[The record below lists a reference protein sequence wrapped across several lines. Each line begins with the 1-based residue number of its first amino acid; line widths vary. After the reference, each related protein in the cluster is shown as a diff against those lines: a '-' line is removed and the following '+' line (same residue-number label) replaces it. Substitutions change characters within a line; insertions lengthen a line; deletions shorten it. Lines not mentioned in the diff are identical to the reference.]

1 MDESLFRALN
11 GTYETADLWWDLFDN
26 PAVIGIFVVGVALAA
41 WHAGERRYLLPALLA
56 VSICDLSCA
65 RALKP
70 LFDRER
76 PCAVL
81 EDVAMRPTTSG
92 YLCGSGRSMPSCH
105 AANSAALAAAL
116 GSPVLAAVSLA
127 TGLSRVATGQHWPS
141 DVLAGWA
148 LGAGLGAGIRYL
160 FQRALGWR

>member
-1 MDESLFRALN
+1 VDEALFRALN
-11 GTYETADLWWDLFDN
+11 GTYEATDLWWDLFDN
-26 PAVIGIFVVGVALAA
+26 PSIIAIFAVGVVLSA

-56 VSICDLSCA
+56 VGICDLACA
-65 RALKP
+65 RVLKP
-70 LFDRER
+70 SIDRAR

-81 EDVAMRPTTSG
+81 DDVAMRPTPSG

-116 GSPVLAAVSLA
+116 GSPALAAVSVA

-148 LGAGLGAGIRYL
+148 MGAGAGAGLRYL
-160 FQRALGWR
+160 FRRALGWR